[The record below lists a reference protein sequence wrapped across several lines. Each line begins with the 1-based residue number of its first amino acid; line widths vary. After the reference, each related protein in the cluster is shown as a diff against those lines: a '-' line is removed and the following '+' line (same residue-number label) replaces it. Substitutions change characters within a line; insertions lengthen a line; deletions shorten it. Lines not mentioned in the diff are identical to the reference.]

1 MEALKQIKE
10 IVASFRSEHGADATH
25 KLEIEIL
32 RYQSSGYTSE
42 LCAQEPLCCAW
53 PDIQRLL
60 DGVDTNSRAYVSDV
74 IDMKDLRTGKLNLVF
89 APCGSGKTHFVENVL
104 KNVRKRPGANML
116 YLAPTV
122 ALVHALKFRGE
133 SYLTTDG
140 HGHFV
145 REWRHAGI
153 TAMTYAAFASIIRRE
168 REAGTYDDAKLWNDH
183 AIICADELSQ
193 GVSQSH
199 FTDKYGNRIPDEKN
213 LTKIALKE
221 LEIRIRNKRNL
232 VVTVSATPKRLI
244 GRYPFD
250 VRMVGMFLRPRGYRD
265 GEVRNYSDL
274 HPLLNQIDPDK
285 RGLIYISRVKKMLEA
300 VDVLESRGI
309 PAVAIYSRHHEDHP
323 MGDEQLRAV
332 ESLEM
337 DEKIPD
343 DVQVLII
350 NAAYETGLNIQPEK
364 SHLDYVIV
372 HDINEDTQVQARGR
386 YRGDIDVVYHK
397 VEPSSETQIID
408 PEKLAPYIGER
419 LRKAD
424 KDRLLEA
431 FGFLDDHLR
440 PMRWPTF
447 VKLLEEQG
455 HTVKKSRDKIGRYD
469 QITD

>member
-1 MEALKQIKE
+1 
-10 IVASFRSEHGADATH
+10 
-25 KLEIEIL
+25 
-32 RYQSSGYTSE
+32 
-42 LCAQEPLCCAW
+42 
-53 PDIQRLL
+53 
-60 DGVDTNSRAYVSDV
+60 
-74 IDMKDLRTGKLNLVF
+74 
-89 APCGSGKTHFVENVL
+89 
-104 KNVRKRPGANML
+104 
-116 YLAPTV
+116 
-122 ALVHALKFRGE
+122 
-133 SYLTTDG
+133 
-140 HGHFV
+140 
-145 REWRHAGI
+145 
-153 TAMTYAAFASIIRRE
+153 
-168 REAGTYDDAKLWNDH
+168 
-183 AIICADELSQ
+183 
-193 GVSQSH
+193 
-199 FTDKYGNRIPDEKN
+199 
-213 LTKIALKE
+213 
-221 LEIRIRNKRNL
+221 
-232 VVTVSATPKRLI
+232 
-244 GRYPFD
+244 
-250 VRMVGMFLRPRGYRD
+250 MFLRPRGYRD

-455 HTVKKSRDKIGRYD
+455 HTVKKSKDKIGRYD